1 MKTMCARTPARQRE
15 CVSRA
20 ACAAQAFDALAELK
34 DVACVK
40 LAERIEGDDALW
52 ARPERPAASDSLE
65 PTALSREFHSF
76 GVNLRYLG
84 RVSAARCVRCLP
96 SNGAVCLALR
106 PAGLVP
112 LAAEVCGR
120 HRGSTF

>member
-1 MKTMCARTPARQRE
+1 
-15 CVSRA
+15 VV
-20 ACAAQAFDALAELK
+20 QAFDALAELK

-52 ARPERPAASDSLE
+52 ARPERPAGSDSLE

-84 RVSAARCVRCLP
+84 RVRAARCVRCLP
-96 SNGAVCLALR
+96 SNGTPPGWAGPACCGGLR
-106 PAGLVP
+106 RLNAG
-112 LAAEVCGR
+112 
-120 HRGSTF
+120 SKF